1 MRVLPT
7 SIKSCRGLI
16 SRFARILSLTL
27 WVSGVLSSPEARGD
41 TKNITSANV
50 VIGKRT
56 SYEKEPGLIELE
68 SQTASNVCFNNNCG
82 ISDVNEGAIC
92 NQGAYVYKI
101 TGYSGS
107 NLGSQYIFAN
117 RFDLYCSDGWSTS
130 IGQTATYP
138 SSNRT
143 ILNPQGYQ
151 SVLVAG
157 GCITD
162 HIQIGGTDFGNA
174 GFLPLASCSCAPGLS
189 FVGFGTL
196 PYQSYWPSFPQM
208 SIVCDYACPKGTYYS
223 GGICV
228 NCPQGTV
235 VYLLNVSHEAANTP

>member
-50 VIGKRT
+50 VIGKRS
-56 SYEKEPGLIELE
+56 SYEKEPGPIELE
-68 SQTASNVCFNNNCG
+68 SQTSSNVCFNSGCG
-82 ISDVNEGAIC
+82 DSSVNENALC
-92 NQGAYVYKI
+92 NEGAYVYKI

-107 NLGSQYIFAN
+107 NFNYQDVYAN
-117 RFDLYCSDGWSTS
+117 RFDLYCSDGGFQS
-130 IGQTATYP
+130 IGQIASYP
-138 SSNRT
+138 HSTQT
-143 ILNPQGYQ
+143 IVNPQGYQ
-151 SVLVAG
+151 SVLASG

-162 HIQIGGTDFGNA
+162 HIQIGGTVFGNPVY
-174 GFLPLASCSCAPGLS
+174 GTPSSCSCAPGLS

-196 PYQSYWPSFPQM
+196 PYQSPWPSFPQI

-223 GGICV
+223 GGVCV
-228 NCPQGTV
+228 NCPQG
-235 VYLLNVSHEAANTP
+235 SAFA